1 MKEDK
6 TKIVVTLAAVFASI
20 NGWLGIMATPVW
32 LLMACNIMDYMT
44 GLLAAP
50 HRSQKISSYQS
61 IRGIKKKIGQWI
73 LVFVGVMVDVL
84 LKYITAQTIFH
95 VDIKFIFGSAVAV
108 WLIVNE
114 LISIAENVRDMD
126 VKIPPFVVA
135 FLKKMKK
142 EVEEKTKVED
152 KNNE

>member
-6 TKIVVTLAAVFASI
+6 TRIVVTLAAIFASF

-32 LLMACNIMDYMT
+32 LLMACNILDYMT

-50 HRSQKISSYQS
+50 HRSQKISSYKS

-73 LVFVGVMVDVL
+73 LVIVGVMVDVL

-95 VDIKFIFGSAVAV
+95 VDIKFIFGSAVTV

-126 VKIPPFVVA
+126 VKIPPFIMT
-135 FLKKMKK
+135 FLRRMKK
-142 EVEEKTKVED
+142 EVEEKTKVEE